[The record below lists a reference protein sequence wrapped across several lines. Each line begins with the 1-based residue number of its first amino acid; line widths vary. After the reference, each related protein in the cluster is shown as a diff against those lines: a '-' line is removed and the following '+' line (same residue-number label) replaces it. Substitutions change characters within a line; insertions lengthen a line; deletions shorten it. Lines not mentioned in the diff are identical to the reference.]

1 MLEFPLML
9 ASPARPQPPDQTGD
23 PDGRVIMR
31 GLGWWQYEAMLAI
44 RGDQAGVRLSYLE
57 GDLEIMSPSSTHEV
71 IKKTLA
77 RLLEAYADEYGLFF
91 NGYGSLTM
99 KDPSV
104 LRGAEPDECYVVGR
118 PNPGEHPD
126 LAIEVIWTSGGLDKR
141 RLYAGLRVRELWEWR
156 DARIEVLALRGSKY
170 LPIPRSELLPDLD
183 LDLVT
188 RFIAQDDH
196 TQAVRDFRAALR
208 SGK

>member
-1 MLEFPLML
+1 ML

-57 GDLEIMSPSSTHEV
+57 GDLEIMSPSRSHEQ
-71 IKKTLA
+71 IKTLLA
-77 RLLEAYADEYGLFF
+77 RLIEAYADEIGVYF

-99 KDPSV
+99 KDPAAE
-104 LRGAEPDECYVVGR
+104 RGAEPDECYVVGR
-118 PNPGEHPD
+118 PSPGEHPD
-126 LAIEVIWTSGGLDKR
+126 LAVEVIWTSGGLDKR

-156 DARIEVLALRGSKY
+156 AGQIEVLALRGPHY
-170 LPIPRSELLPDLD
+170 VPIPRSDLLPDLD

-188 RFIAQDDH
+188 RFLAQKDQA
-196 TQAVRDFRAALR
+196 QAVRDFRAALR

>member
-1 MLEFPLML
+1 ML
-9 ASPARPQPPDQTGD
+9 ASPARPQPPNPGGD

-57 GDLEIMSPSSTHEV
+57 GDLEIMSPSRSHET
-71 IKKTLA
+71 IKTLLA
-77 RLLEAYADEYGLFF
+77 RLIEAYADEKGIYF

-99 KDPSV
+99 KNPAAE
-104 LRGAEPDECYVVGR
+104 RGAEPDECYVVGR
-118 PNPGEHPD
+118 PKPKEDPD
-126 LAIEVIWTSGGLDKR
+126 LTIEVIWTSGGLDKR

-156 DARIEVLALRGSKY
+156 EGRIEVLALRGPKY
-170 LPIPRSELLPDLD
+170 TPIPRSELLPDLD

-188 RFIAQDDH
+188 RFLGEEDQA
-196 TQAVRDFRAALR
+196 QAVRDFRAALR
-208 SGK
+208 SGT

>member
-1 MLEFPLML
+1 MLKFPVML
-9 ASPARPQPPDQTGD
+9 ASPARPQPPNPGGD

-57 GDLEIMSPSSTHEV
+57 GDLEIMSPSRSHET
-71 IKKTLA
+71 IKTLLA
-77 RLLEAYADEYGLFF
+77 RLIEAYADEKGIYF

-99 KDPSV
+99 KNPAAE
-104 LRGAEPDECYVVGR
+104 RGAEPDECYVVGR
-118 PNPGEHPD
+118 PKPKEDPD
-126 LAIEVIWTSGGLDKR
+126 LTIEVIWTSGGLDKR

-156 DARIEVLALRGSKY
+156 EGRIEVLALRGPKY
-170 LPIPRSELLPDLD
+170 TPIPRSELLPDLD

-188 RFIAQDDH
+188 RFLGEEDQA
-196 TQAVRDFRAALR
+196 QAVRDFRAALR
-208 SGK
+208 SGT